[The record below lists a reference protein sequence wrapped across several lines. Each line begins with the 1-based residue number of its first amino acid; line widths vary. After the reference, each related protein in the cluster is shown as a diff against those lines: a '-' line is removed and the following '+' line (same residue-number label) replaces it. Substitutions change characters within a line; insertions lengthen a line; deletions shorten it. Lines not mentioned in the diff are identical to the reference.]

1 MGSSPVEQAQAMILD
16 GRGGYG
22 GELGR
27 GVVYGGYRVDVLFIP
42 FIHPFLNPTINPTI
56 HLYLSNTVGP
66 EDYRQIPDRP
76 TDPSLFIPSPQLMK
90 AMMGRGLGRR
100 CRWREIGW
108 ELIKTPNPP
117 DPQPR
122 PTQPT
127 VPLIPTTLNPTK

>member
-66 EDYRQIPDRP
+66 EDYPFLP
-76 TDPSLFIPSPQLMK
+76 TFTLALSNKPIFNHNVFRSEWERVKRKEIK
-90 AMMGRGLGRR
+90 RR
-100 CRWREIGW
+100 KS
-108 ELIKTPNPP
+108 IK
-117 DPQPR
+117 R
-122 PTQPT
+122 
-127 VPLIPTTLNPTK
+127 